1 MFLLGFGVRLKRTK
15 IIADIGLKQCVFS
28 RNPKHFWSE
37 TSFLYEKKHESTING
52 VEKMRWALDAV
63 GKTTRINI
71 QIKKTKNAPILC
83 VFCVFLDGNRL
94 FLRGNS
100 NYLKQ
105 LGHSVRVHAH
115 LFTLS
120 VGPADTTVMKWWR
133 FQRPGHR
140 RASRIVWPQ
149 RGCLSITG
157 GTSNAS
163 TLGQKTQ
170 DEIDPKGV
178 ALKVAT

>member
-1 MFLLGFGVRLKRTK
+1 MFLLGFGVRQKRTK
-15 IIADIGLKQCVFS
+15 IIVDIGLKRCVFP
-28 RNPKHFWSE
+28 RNPKHFCSE
-37 TSFLYEKKHESTING
+37 TAFLYEKRHESTTKGIK
-52 VEKMRWALDAV
+52 KMRWVLDASR
-63 GKTTRINI
+63 KTARINI
-71 QIKKTKNAPILC
+71 QINNAKNALILC
-83 VFCVFLDGNRL
+83 GFCAFLDENRL
-94 FLRGNS
+94 FLRGNC

-133 FQRPGHR
+133 FQRPDHR

>member
-1 MFLLGFGVRLKRTK
+1 MFLLGFGVRLKRTR
-15 IIADIGLKQCVFS
+15 IIADIGLKQCVFP

-52 VEKMRWALDAV
+52 VEKMRWVLDASR
-63 GKTTRINI
+63 KTARINI
-71 QIKKTKNAPILC
+71 QINNAKNALILC
-83 VFCVFLDGNRL
+83 GFCAFLDGNRL
-94 FLRGNS
+94 FLRGNC

-140 RASRIVWPQ
+140 RVSSITRPQ
-149 RGCLSITG
+149 RGQRLITVG
-157 GTSNAS
+157 RRPTD
-163 TLGQKTQ
+163 KW
-170 DEIDPKGV
+170 
-178 ALKVAT
+178 ALIYAL